1 MIVLKF
7 GGTSVGGAEPIRR
20 VAEIIRRS
28 LPHGPVVVVSA
39 VAGVTNRLFRVA
51 ELAVRGA
58 DWEPELQAL
67 RDIHGEIA
75 KELGIET
82 SSFEPLLCQLRKL
95 VAGVAL
101 LGECSP
107 RARDCLV
114 SFGERLSARI
124 LASYLGKIG
133 IRARAFDAFDV
144 GLITD
149 GHFGAARP
157 LPDVDERIRGA
168 LAGVKEVPV
177 ITGYIGKDAD
187 GNVTTLGRGGSDYS
201 ASIFGAA
208 LGAEEIQIWTDVD
221 GVMTGDPRIVE
232 GARFIRKMSFA
243 EASELAFYGAKVL
256 HPATMIPAVRKNIPI
271 RVLNSYRPEF
281 EGTLIVAA
289 LLPEERG
296 VKSIAS
302 KDRISV
308 VNIVAPPMIFQY
320 GFLEKI
326 ASVFARH
333 EIVIDMIA
341 TSEISVAMTTSPD
354 ADLEPAVADL
364 SQFSEVTV
372 QRDMSLVS
380 IVGEELRERSDI
392 AALVFGVLAE
402 LRMPIEMISYGATR
416 NNLSFVVPQARVREV
431 VRALHRRLFEEP
443 AQGAGVPPANV

>member
-1 MIVLKF
+1 MLVLKF
-7 GGTSVGGAEPIRR
+7 GGTSVGGAGPIRR
-20 VAEIIRRS
+20 VAEIIRNS
-28 LPHGPVVVVSA
+28 LPRKPVVVVSA
-39 VAGVTNRLFRVA
+39 VAGVTNRLFRLS
-51 ELAVRGA
+51 ELAAKGA
-58 DWEPELQAL
+58 DWKPDLQVL
-67 RDIHGEIA
+67 KEIHGDIV
-75 KELGIET
+75 KELGLEE
-82 SSFEPLLCQLRKL
+82 SCLESLLCQLDRL
-95 VAGVAL
+95 VSGIAL
-101 LGECSP
+101 LKECSP
-107 RARDCLV
+107 RARDYLA
-114 SFGERLSARI
+114 SFGERLSVRI
-124 LASYLGKIG
+124 LAAYLRKIG
-133 IRARAFDAFDV
+133 IPAKAFDAFDV

-168 LAGVKEVPV
+168 LSGIKEVPV
-177 ITGYIGKDAD
+177 ITGYIGKDAN

-208 LGAEEIQIWTDVD
+208 LDAEEIQIWTDVD

-232 GARFIRKMSFA
+232 SARFIKKMSFA

-271 RVLNSYRPEF
+271 RVLNSYRPDF
-281 EGTLIVAA
+281 EGTLIVAT

-302 KDRISV
+302 KDRIAV

-354 ADLEPAVADL
+354 AELEPVVADL

-392 AALVFGVLAE
+392 AALVFGVLAK
-402 LRMPIEMISYGATR
+402 LGMKIEMISYGATR
-416 NNLSFVVPQARVREV
+416 NNLSFVVPQAHVRDV
-431 VRALHRRLFEEP
+431 VKALHRKLFEE
-443 AQGAGVPPANV
+443 A